1 MRRRM
6 SALAVTA
13 VLAGGLL
20 LSVAPAESA
29 SAATRGSSVSVNIEE
44 LRAQARNLHAQADR
58 LRHQGHY
65 REANVTEARAQA
77 LDAYIQRLV
86 DCERNVRC

>member
-6 SALAVTA
+6 SALAATA

-20 LSVAPAESA
+20 LSVAPAQSA
-29 SAATRGSSVSVNIEE
+29 SAAGSISVNVEE
-44 LRAQARNLHAQADR
+44 LRVQAQKLHTQANK
-58 LRHQGHY
+58 LRQQGHY
-65 REANVTEARAQA
+65 QEANVAEARARS
-77 LDAYIQRLV
+77 LDAYIQRLL